1 MMENKLTDKQKR
13 FVEEYLID
21 LNATQAAIRS
31 GYSEKTAQRIGSEN
45 LSKPLIKAEIER
57 LQAET
62 SDKLQV
68 TKESLINDLITIK
81 DLCLVDPRVTHNSI
95 KAIEVISKML
105 GFNATE
111 KQEITLAG
119 PVDISKLIGFDDDD
133 KELLND

>member
-1 MMENKLTDKQKR
+1 MKLTDKQLL
-13 FVEEYLID
+13 FIQEYMID

-62 SDKLQV
+62 SNKLQV
-68 TKESLINDLITIK
+68 TKEALINDLLTIK
-81 DLCLVDPRVTHNSI
+81 DLCLTNPRVTHNSI

-105 GFNATE
+105 GFNE
-111 KQEITLAG
+111 KEKLDITTNG
-119 PVDISKLIGFDDDD
+119 ENINKITWIEEKTYPNK
-133 KELLND
+133 LND